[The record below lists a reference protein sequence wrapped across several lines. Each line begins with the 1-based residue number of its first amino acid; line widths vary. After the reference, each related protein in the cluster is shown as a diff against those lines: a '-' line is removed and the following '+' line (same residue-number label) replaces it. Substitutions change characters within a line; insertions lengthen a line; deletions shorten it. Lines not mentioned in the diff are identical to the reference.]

1 MRREMMFDPRV
12 KKLAQVLVH
21 YSLEI
26 QPGWKFIIQTNPLA
40 EDLAL
45 AVYEEALKKG
55 AYPQI
60 LCGFDQAEEIFY
72 KCASKEQL
80 EYISPIHKL
89 VIETYDAR
97 LSIGAEQNTRS
108 LSAVDPERQSI
119 RQKAW
124 RPIFQTFM
132 ERAAKREL
140 RWSLTEYPTYASAQ
154 EADMSLSDYQ
164 DFVFAAGK
172 LNDPDPVAGWQQE
185 GARMRQLTTWLEG
198 HDQVVLKGKDIDL
211 SMSVKDRTFIPADG
225 HENFPDGEIFTGPVE
240 DSVNGWVRFQYPAIY
255 GGREVTDVE
264 LWFENGKG
272 VKEKAAKGEELL
284 TSLL

>member
-1 MRREMMFDPRV
+1 MMFDPRV

-140 RWSLTEYPTYASAQ
+140 RWSLTEYPT
-154 EADMSLSDYQ
+154 
-164 DFVFAAGK
+164 
-172 LNDPDPVAGWQQE
+172 
-185 GARMRQLTTWLEG
+185 
-198 HDQVVLKGKDIDL
+198 
-211 SMSVKDRTFIPADG
+211 
-225 HENFPDGEIFTGPVE
+225 
-240 DSVNGWVRFQYPAIY
+240 
-255 GGREVTDVE
+255 
-264 LWFENGKG
+264 
-272 VKEKAAKGEELL
+272 
-284 TSLL
+284 